1 MPAFGLALLDVAH
14 DRPELAFAH
23 DGAEVVFRIERVA
36 DAPVFKLGEQGFG
49 EGVLALAGH
58 DDPGVGGAVF
68 AHVPEGGS
76 GGLRGDGGVVGHVVE
91 HHEGALAAEFQHDAL
106 EVAPGGVFKE
116 AAAHFGGAGEGHHVH
131 AGVQPERFA
140 HGGAGAR
147 DHVEHAFGDARFG
160 GELRELQGGER
171 GDAGGLEDDAVAFG
185 KGGAEL
191 PAHHHER
198 EVPRQDAGD
207 HPGGLAHDEPQPA
220 VSGGGDA
227 AVLLVRAF
235 GVPFEALDG
244 FRQIREQAFADG
256 LPAVQRFEDRQLD
269 LMLFD
274 EPDEAHEDFFALR
287 RMHTRPG
294 PAFKSLAR
302 RGDGLVDVFAPAG
315 GDPGDFLARRGV
327 DGRHCLAGEGGG
339 ECPADK
345 GFGRVGQVRGNSFVV
360 GVGQQC
366 HGGISLIV

>member
-1 MPAFGLALLDVAH
+1 M
-14 DRPELAFAH
+14 
-23 DGAEVVFRIERVA
+23 
-36 DAPVFKLGEQGFG
+36 
-49 EGVLALAGH
+49 
-58 DDPGVGGAVF
+58 
-68 AHVPEGGS
+68 S
-76 GGLRGDGGVVGHVVE
+76 GKFHGRTQ
-91 HHEGALAAEFQHDAL
+91 ATT
-106 EVAPGGVFKE
+106 P
-116 AAAHFGGAGEGHHVH
+116 
-131 AGVQPERFA
+131 AGV
-140 HGGAGAR
+140 
-147 DHVEHAFGDARFG
+147 
-160 GELRELQGGER
+160 
-171 GDAGGLEDDAVAFG
+171 
-185 KGGAEL
+185 
-191 PAHHHER
+191 
-198 EVPRQDAGD
+198 
-207 HPGGLAHDEPQPA
+207 AHDEPQPA
-220 VSGGGDA
+220 VPGGEDA
-227 AVLLVRAF
+227 GRTAVRAF

-287 RMHTRPG
+287 RMHTRPD

-315 GDPGDFLARRGV
+315 GDPGDSCPSRV

-345 GFGRVGQVRGNSFVV
+345 GFGRVGQVRGNPFVV

>member
-1 MPAFGLALLDVAH
+1 MGGDPHHLAS
-14 DRPELAFAH
+14 RLAGRCTARALFAA
-23 DGAEVVFRIERVA
+23 GS
-36 DAPVFKLGEQGFG
+36 
-49 EGVLALAGH
+49 ALAAGS
-58 DDPGVGGAVF
+58 GRGLF
-68 AHVPEGGS
+68 AAGGS

-274 EPDEAHEDFFALR
+274 EPMKRMRIFLRSEGCIRDQAPLSKALR
-287 RMHTRPG
+287 AAATALSTSSRPQEATR
-294 PAFKSLAR
+294 A
-302 RGDGLVDVFAPAG
+302 
-315 GDPGDFLARRGV
+315 
-327 DGRHCLAGEGGG
+327 
-339 ECPADK
+339 
-345 GFGRVGQVRGNSFVV
+345 
-360 GVGQQC
+360 
-366 HGGISLIV
+366 ISLPVAGLTVGIVSPERAGANVPPIKASVG